1 MKLKSQKITM
11 TPRPIPIPY
20 AYRLSY
26 RITLSCIILYFSVG
40 QKACSITK
48 FQTINN
54 ALLIPDAKKQLVELL
69 ISKNDLIKELRF
81 DPHID
86 TILNFL
92 LAENLIHYQKSN
104 DLIRLTDTGKKFI
117 QIIIDEKSIL
127 TNEIAFLKEYS
138 TLLKKE
144 LDLKIAFIEK
154 QIMR

>member
-1 MKLKSQKITM
+1 MKN
-11 TPRPIPIPY
+11 RPIPIPY

-26 RITLSCIILYFSVG
+26 RITLSCVILYYSVG

-54 ALLIPDAKKQLVELL
+54 ALLIPDAKEQLIELL
-69 ISKNDLIKELRF
+69 TSKEDIIKELRF
-81 DPHID
+81 DPHIN

-92 LAENLIHYQKSN
+92 LAEKLIYYQKSN
-104 DLIRLTDTGKKFI
+104 DLIRLTDNGKTFA
-117 QIIIDEKSIL
+117 QIIIKEKNIL
-127 TNEIAFLKEYS
+127 INEISFLKEYS

-144 LDLKIAFIEK
+144 LDLKISFIEK